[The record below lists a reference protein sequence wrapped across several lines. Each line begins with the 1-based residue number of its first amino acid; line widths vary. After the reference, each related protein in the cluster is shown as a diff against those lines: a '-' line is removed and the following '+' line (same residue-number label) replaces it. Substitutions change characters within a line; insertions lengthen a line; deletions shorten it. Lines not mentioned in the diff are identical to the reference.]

1 MTAERFRKEY
11 LLLQDELY
19 RVAFYILE
27 STPDAE
33 DAVQDL
39 YLRLWDAAD
48 ALDGISSP
56 KAYCIRLLRNIC
68 VDKLRR
74 CRPDGEEKLPLQASD
89 EALPDERLDGRQ
101 KLEAAIGRMSTLSE
115 SERTVL
121 MMKVFDDL
129 SYEQIQK
136 RTGLSY
142 LSLRV
147 HLSNARRK
155 IRKSIDKR

>member
-11 LLLQDELY
+11 LPLQDELY
-19 RVAFYILE
+19 RVAFYLLE

-101 KLEAAIGRMSTLSE
+101 RLEAAIGRMSTLSE

-121 MMKVFDDL
+121 MMKVFDNL

-155 IRKSIDKR
+155 IRKSMDKI

>member
-11 LLLQDELY
+11 LPLQDELY
-19 RVAFYILE
+19 RVAFYLLE

-155 IRKSIDKR
+155 IRKSIDKT

>member
-11 LLLQDELY
+11 LPLQDELY

-89 EALPDERLDGRQ
+89 ETLPDERLDGRQ

-155 IRKSIDKR
+155 IRKSIDKI

>member
-11 LLLQDELY
+11 LPLQDELY
-19 RVAFYILE
+19 RVAFYLLE

-39 YLRLWDAAD
+39 YLKLWDAAD

-74 CRPDGEEKLPLQASD
+74 YRPDGEEKLPLQASD

-155 IRKSIDKR
+155 IRKSIDKI

>member
-11 LLLQDELY
+11 LPLQDELY

-27 STPDAE
+27 SSPDAE

-39 YLRLWDAAD
+39 YLKLWDAAD

-155 IRKSIDKR
+155 IRKSIDKI

>member
-11 LLLQDELY
+11 LPLQDELY

-68 VDKLRR
+68 VDKFRR
-74 CRPDGEEKLPLQASD
+74 CRSDGEEKLPLQASD

-101 KLEAAIGRMSTLSE
+101 RLEAAIGRMSTLSE

-155 IRKSIDKR
+155 IRKSIDKI

>member
-11 LLLQDELY
+11 LPLQDELY

-101 KLEAAIGRMSTLSE
+101 KLEAAIGRMSMLSE

-155 IRKSIDKR
+155 IRKSIDKI

>member
-11 LLLQDELY
+11 LPLQDELY

-68 VDKLRR
+68 VDKTRR

-155 IRKSIDKR
+155 IRKSMDKI

>member
-1 MTAERFRKEY
+1 
-11 LLLQDELY
+11 
-19 RVAFYILE
+19 
-27 STPDAE
+27 
-33 DAVQDL
+33 
-39 YLRLWDAAD
+39 
-48 ALDGISSP
+48 
-56 KAYCIRLLRNIC
+56 
-68 VDKLRR
+68 
-74 CRPDGEEKLPLQASD
+74 
-89 EALPDERLDGRQ
+89 
-101 KLEAAIGRMSTLSE
+101 MSTLSE

-155 IRKSIDKR
+155 IRKSIDKI

>member
-11 LLLQDELY
+11 LPLQDELY

-115 SERTVL
+115 SERMVL

-155 IRKSIDKR
+155 IRKSIDKI

>member
-11 LLLQDELY
+11 LPLQDELY

-101 KLEAAIGRMSTLSE
+101 RLEAAIGRMSTLSE

-155 IRKSIDKR
+155 IRKSIDKI

>member
-11 LLLQDELY
+11 LPLQDELY

-101 KLEAAIGRMSTLSE
+101 RLEAAIGRMSTLSE

-121 MMKVFDDL
+121 MMRVFDDL

-155 IRKSIDKR
+155 IRKSIDKI

>member
-11 LLLQDELY
+11 LPLQDELY

-74 CRPDGEEKLPLQASD
+74 CRPDGEEKLPMQASD

-155 IRKSIDKR
+155 IRKSIDKI

>member
-11 LLLQDELY
+11 LPLQDELY
-19 RVAFYILE
+19 RVAFYLLE
-27 STPDAE
+27 SSPDAE

-155 IRKSIDKR
+155 IRKSIDKI

>member
-11 LLLQDELY
+11 LPLQDELY
-19 RVAFYILE
+19 RVAFYFLE

-74 CRPDGEEKLPLQASD
+74 CRPDGEAKLPLQASD

-155 IRKSIDKR
+155 IRKSIDKI

>member
-11 LLLQDELY
+11 LPLQDELY

-39 YLRLWDAAD
+39 YLRLWDASD

-56 KAYCIRLLRNIC
+56 KAYCICLLRNIC

-155 IRKSIDKR
+155 IRKSIDKI

>member
-11 LLLQDELY
+11 LPLQDELY

-48 ALDGISSP
+48 ALDGISNP

-155 IRKSIDKR
+155 IRKSIDKI

>member
-11 LLLQDELY
+11 LPLQNELY

-155 IRKSIDKR
+155 IRKSIDKI

>member
-11 LLLQDELY
+11 LPLQDELY

-101 KLEAAIGRMSTLSE
+101 KLDAAIGRMSTLSE

-155 IRKSIDKR
+155 IRKSIDKI

>member
-11 LLLQDELY
+11 LPLQDELY

-27 STPDAE
+27 SSPDAE

-39 YLRLWDAAD
+39 YLKLWDAAD

-155 IRKSIDKR
+155 IRKSIDEI

>member
-11 LLLQDELY
+11 LPLQDELY
-19 RVAFYILE
+19 RVAFYLLE

-101 KLEAAIGRMSTLSE
+101 KLDAAIGRMSTLSE

-155 IRKSIDKR
+155 IRKSIDKV

>member
-11 LLLQDELY
+11 LPLQDELY
-19 RVAFYILE
+19 RVAFYLLE

-155 IRKSIDKR
+155 IRKSMDKI

>member
-19 RVAFYILE
+19 RVAFYLLE

-101 KLEAAIGRMSTLSE
+101 RLEAAIGRMSTLSE

-121 MMKVFDDL
+121 MMRVFDDL
-129 SYEQIQK
+129 RYEQIQK

-155 IRKSIDKR
+155 IRKSIDKI

>member
-11 LLLQDELY
+11 LPLQDELY

>member
-1 MTAERFRKEY
+1 M
-11 LLLQDELY
+11 
-19 RVAFYILE
+19 
-27 STPDAE
+27 
-33 DAVQDL
+33 
-39 YLRLWDAAD
+39 
-48 ALDGISSP
+48 
-56 KAYCIRLLRNIC
+56 
-68 VDKLRR
+68 DKLRR

-101 KLEAAIGRMSTLSE
+101 RLETVIGQMSALSE

-155 IRKSIDKR
+155 IRKSIDKI

>member
-11 LLLQDELY
+11 LPLQDELY

-27 STPDAE
+27 SSPDAE

-39 YLRLWDAAD
+39 YLKLWDAAD

-101 KLEAAIGRMSTLSE
+101 RLDTAIGQMSTLSE

-155 IRKSIDKR
+155 IRKSIAKI

>member
-11 LLLQDELY
+11 LPLQDELY

-27 STPDAE
+27 SSTDAE

-39 YLRLWDAAD
+39 YLKLWDAAD

-101 KLEAAIGRMSTLSE
+101 RLEAAIGRMSTLSE

-155 IRKSIDKR
+155 IRKSIDKI

>member
-11 LLLQDELY
+11 LPLQDELY

-147 HLSNARRK
+147 HLSNAKRK
-155 IRKSIDKR
+155 IRKSIDKI

>member
-11 LLLQDELY
+11 LPLQDELY

-48 ALDGISSP
+48 ALGGISSP

-89 EALPDERLDGRQ
+89 EALPDERLDDRQ

-155 IRKSIDKR
+155 IRKSIDKI

>member
-11 LLLQDELY
+11 LPLQDELY
-19 RVAFYILE
+19 RVAFYLLE

-101 KLEAAIGRMSTLSE
+101 KLEAAIGRMSTLSK

-155 IRKSIDKR
+155 IRKSIDKI

>member
-11 LLLQDELY
+11 LPLQDELY

-155 IRKSIDKR
+155 IRKSMDKI

>member
-11 LLLQDELY
+11 LPLQDELY

-27 STPDAE
+27 SSPDAE

-39 YLRLWDAAD
+39 YLKLWDAAD

-121 MMKVFDDL
+121 MMRVFDDL

-155 IRKSIDKR
+155 IRKSIDKI

>member
-11 LLLQDELY
+11 LPLQDELY
-19 RVAFYILE
+19 RVAFYLLE

-48 ALDGISSP
+48 ALDGINSP

-68 VDKLRR
+68 VDKIRR

-121 MMKVFDDL
+121 MMKAFDDL

-155 IRKSIDKR
+155 IRKSIDKI

>member
-11 LLLQDELY
+11 LPLQDELY
-19 RVAFYILE
+19 RVAFYLLE

-89 EALPDERLDGRQ
+89 EALPDERLDDRQ

-155 IRKSIDKR
+155 IRKSIDKI

>member
-11 LLLQDELY
+11 LPLQDELY

-27 STPDAE
+27 SIPDAE

-74 CRPDGEEKLPLQASD
+74 CRPDGEEKLPLQVSD

-155 IRKSIDKR
+155 IRKSIDKI

>member
-11 LLLQDELY
+11 LPLQNELY

-27 STPDAE
+27 SSTDAE

-56 KAYCIRLLRNIC
+56 KAYCMRLLRNIC

-155 IRKSIDKR
+155 IRKSIDKI

>member
-11 LLLQDELY
+11 LPLQDELY
-19 RVAFYILE
+19 RVAFYLLE

-101 KLEAAIGRMSTLSE
+101 KLDAAIGRMSTLSE

-129 SYEQIQK
+129 SYGQIQK

-155 IRKSIDKR
+155 IRKSIDKI

>member
-11 LLLQDELY
+11 LPLQDELY

-27 STPDAE
+27 SSTDAE

-39 YLRLWDAAD
+39 YLKLWDAAD

-101 KLEAAIGRMSTLSE
+101 RLEAAIGRMSTLSE

-121 MMKVFDDL
+121 MMKVFEDL

-155 IRKSIDKR
+155 IRKSIDKI